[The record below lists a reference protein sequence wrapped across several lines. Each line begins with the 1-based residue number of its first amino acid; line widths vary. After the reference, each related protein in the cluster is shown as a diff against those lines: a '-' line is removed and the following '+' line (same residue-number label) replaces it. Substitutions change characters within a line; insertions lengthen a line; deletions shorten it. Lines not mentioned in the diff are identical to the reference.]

1 MSSLGYEDGLKSLWG
16 DNALILLRDY
26 LKSGEIVEYQVK
38 RMAEKMGVKV
48 VYNQNRLSVD
58 LRENFERM
66 LEEWYDQ
73 RLFDLESRNAKD
85 ILLDVLEYS
94 NCSKKIVS
102 RIEEAFISPSSS
114 QHKAKISLSE
124 NGRLWKN
131 DSN

>member
-58 LRENFERM
+58 LPENFERM
-66 LEEWYDQ
+66 LQEWYDQ
-73 RLFDLESRNAKD
+73 RLFEFESRNAKD

-102 RIEEAFISPSSS
+102 RIEEALKSPSSS
-114 QHKAKISLSE
+114 HHKAKQL
-124 NGRLWKN
+124 RMKR
-131 DSN
+131 

>member
-16 DNALILLRDY
+16 DNAMILLRDY

-58 LRENFERM
+58 LPENFERM

-94 NCSKKIVS
+94 NCSKKIVF
-102 RIEEAFISPSSS
+102 RIEEAFKSPSSS
-114 QHKAKISLSE
+114 QHKAKQL
-124 NGRLWKN
+124 RMKR
-131 DSN
+131 

>member
-58 LRENFERM
+58 LPENFERM

-102 RIEEAFISPSSS
+102 RIEEAFKSPSSS
-114 QHKAKISLSE
+114 HHKAKQL
-124 NGRLWKN
+124 RMKR
-131 DSN
+131 

>member
-26 LKSGEIVEYQVK
+26 LRSGEIVEYQVK

-58 LRENFERM
+58 LPENFERM
-66 LEEWYDQ
+66 LQEWYDQ
-73 RLFDLESRNAKD
+73 RLFEFESRNAKD

-102 RIEEAFISPSSS
+102 RIEEALKSPSSS
-114 QHKAKISLSE
+114 HHKAKQL
-124 NGRLWKN
+124 RMKR
-131 DSN
+131 